1 MSFINSGSIVVTS
14 FNGILFCRYDAKI
27 RQALKPSAQGP
38 KSPPRSPPLPNQQF
52 GVPLAVY
59 VASAPSILFNYI
71 RFVQHLLQWCCLMVL
86 YRQHG
91 APKSNGQEKL
101 PHVNWSSPIDIFFS
115 LHEPPSQSTE
125 SKCHCELFM
134 VFILI

>member
-59 VASAPSILFNYI
+59 VASAPSILFN
-71 RFVQHLLQWCCLMVL
+71 LLDLFSAFYSGVVSWCFTDSMEHPRATGRKNCLMLIGPVQL
-86 YRQHG
+86 ISFFLCMNHPVK
-91 APKSNGQEKL
+91 ALSPSVI
-101 PHVNWSSPIDIFFS
+101 VNYLWHSY
-115 LHEPPSQSTE
+115 
-125 SKCHCELFM
+125 
-134 VFILI
+134 